1 MAMTLRRSNLGLLTL
16 LLFLPT
22 CGGEE
27 GPVDP
32 SHQDLPVLRLEN
44 PDVWVEADSRFG
56 GSLSG
61 LGLSQGPSLV
71 NRHDPGRLVQATL
84 YDARFYYPHFDPGAP
99 VWPWNP
105 VPGGDR
111 RGIVSGAESWWKDAD
126 AFGVESLP
134 REWSGSGV
142 SDVVHRVEVSLE
154 GPAVRYRWEFQN
166 LSDEWRE
173 GRDQEL
179 PAVYT
184 VRGLN
189 RIVGYVG
196 RRPWEGEGV
205 VELELAEGDHV
216 FTEGWAGLVDAQGNG
231 LTVWS
236 PRGDAR
242 FRTFVQG
249 SGNSLD
255 AMANSTGYITPLGLA
270 DLPPRGIQK
279 GEVYLIPGP
288 WSGARAWID
297 AHRQELATAFSADSG
312 QWRQWAFAGL
322 LAPVDG
328 GAAQG
333 AAAEPGLG
341 DAPPRLRFDGR
352 DGWVYPP
359 PTGWATQAADSL
371 LVKAGFQGDSV
382 PISVRY
388 WRHDG
393 TDWYDGCEVSIPAVF
408 DGEVREYRVDFRHG
422 FSCYQDA
429 WVRQLGLLLEVGS
442 EDSGTV
448 EVKEIRLLRHSTGN

>member
-1 MAMTLRRSNLGLLTL
+1 MEPFS
-16 LLFLPT
+16 
-22 CGGEE
+22 
-27 GPVDP
+27 
-32 SHQDLPVLRLEN
+32 QDLPVLRLEN
-44 PDVWVEADSRFG
+44 PEVWVEADARFG

-61 LGLSQGPSLV
+61 LGLSQEASLV

-84 YDARFYYPHFDPGAP
+84 YDARFYYPHFDPGADI
-99 VWPWNP
+99 WPWNP

-111 RGIVSGAESWWKDAD
+111 RGIVSGAESWWEDSR
-126 AFGVESLP
+126 AFGMESLP

-142 SDVVHRVEVSLE
+142 SDVVHGVEVSLE

-196 RRPWEGEGV
+196 RRPWDGEGV
-205 VELELAEGDHV
+205 VELELVEGDHV
-216 FTEGWAGLVDAQGNG
+216 FTEGWAALVDAQGNG

-236 PRGDAR
+236 PRGDGR

-249 SGNSLD
+249 QGSSLD
-255 AMANSTGYITPLGLA
+255 PTANATGYITPLGLA
-270 DLPPRGIQK
+270 DLPPRGVQK
-279 GEVYLIPGP
+279 GEVYLIPGH
-288 WSGARAWID
+288 WTRARAWID
-297 AHRQELATAFSADSG
+297 SHRRELATAFSADSG

-322 LAPVDG
+322 LPPADD

-333 AAAEPGLG
+333 AATGLVLG
-341 DAPPRLRFDGR
+341 DAPPRLRFHGR
-352 DGWVYPP
+352 DAWVYPP
-359 PTGWATQAADSL
+359 PTGWATQAGDSL
-371 LVKAGFQGDSV
+371 MVTAAFHGDSV
-382 PISVRY
+382 PVSVRY

-393 TDWYDGCEVSIPAVF
+393 TDWYGGCEVPMGAVF
-408 DGEVREYRVDFRHG
+408 DGQVREYRLNFGHG

-429 WVRQLGLLLEVGS
+429 WVRQLGLLLRAGPEA
-442 EDSGTV
+442 SGAV
-448 EVKEIRLLRHSTGN
+448 EVQEIRLLRSPGGN